1 MSNNVATTKATLNAA
16 LKAKKEA
23 ANAVQKIPQGNTPER
38 KAAVAARNAAHV
50 AEMAALNAWQKAKAA
65 AKAKVSPA
73 VAAGGRT
80 RKQQKNRKRF
90 TRKH

>member
-1 MSNNVATTKATLNAA
+1 MSNNVTTTKATLNAA

-38 KAAVAARNAAHV
+38 KAAVAARNAAHA
-50 AEMAALNAWQKAKAA
+50 AEMAALNAWQKARAA
-65 AKAKVSPA
+65 VKAK
-73 VAAGGRT
+73 AAGGRT
-80 RKQQKNRKRF
+80 RKQRSNRRRF

>member
-1 MSNNVATTKATLNAA
+1 MSNNVTTTKATLNAA

-38 KAAVAARNAAHV
+38 KAAVAARNAAHT
-50 AEMAALNAWQKAKAA
+50 AEMAALNAWQKARAA
-65 AKAKVSPA
+65 AKAKSA
-73 VAAGGRT
+73 TAAGART
-80 RKQQKNRKRF
+80 RKQRSNRRRY

>member
-1 MSNNVATTKATLNAA
+1 MSNNVTTTKATLNAA

-38 KAAVAARNAAHV
+38 KAAVAARNAAHI
-50 AEMAALNAWQKAKAA
+50 AEMAALNAWQKARAA
-65 AKAKVSPA
+65 AKAKSA
-73 VAAGGRT
+73 TAAGART
-80 RKQQKNRKRF
+80 RKQRSNRRRY

>member
-1 MSNNVATTKATLNAA
+1 MSNNVATTRATLNAA

-38 KAAVAARNAAHV
+38 KAAIAARNAAHV
-50 AEMAALNAWQKAKAA
+50 AEMAALNAFQKARAA
-65 AKAKVSPA
+65 AKVSPA

>member
-1 MSNNVATTKATLNAA
+1 MSNNVTTTKATLNAA

-38 KAAVAARNAAHV
+38 KAAVAARNAAHI
-50 AEMAALNAWQKAKAA
+50 AEMAALNAWQKARAA
-65 AKAKVSPA
+65 AKAKPA
-73 VAAGGRT
+73 TAAGART
-80 RKQQKNRKRF
+80 RKQRSNRCRY